1 MSTFWSVVIS
11 TLVVAETGVGAQ
23 LSSQQADLSNIWK
36 AQPWFF
42 NMENKLWMEGGLKHV
57 EKAVFWQVWEGC
69 KTMQAY
75 TEKPDPG
82 VFANT
87 EN

>member
-1 MSTFWSVVIS
+1 MD
-11 TLVVAETGVGAQ
+11 G
-23 LSSQQADLSNIWK
+23 
-36 AQPWFF
+36 
-42 NMENKLWMEGGLKHV
+42 GGLKHV